1 MREATKLG
9 LDFALF
15 LIQKLGTSDVL
26 VMSPS
31 KAQIAMMTRLMTR
44 EYRDHL
50 VKPRI
55 QTIDAS
61 QGSEADAV
69 IILMTRNNG
78 SPGFLRSIRRVN
90 VMTSRA
96 NHFQY
101 FIGNWNWIASAVLQE
116 QESHLQKTLL
126 SYRDT
131 ISNFFMYPS

>member
-1 MREATKLG
+1 
-9 LDFALF
+9 
-15 LIQKLGTSDVL
+15 
-26 VMSPS
+26 MSPF

-44 EYRDHL
+44 EYRDHP

-96 NHFQY
+96 KHFQY
-101 FIGNWNWIASAVLQE
+101 FIGNWNWIASAILKE
-116 QESHLQKTLL
+116 QGSHLQKTLF

-131 ISNFFMYPS
+131 ISNFLMYPS